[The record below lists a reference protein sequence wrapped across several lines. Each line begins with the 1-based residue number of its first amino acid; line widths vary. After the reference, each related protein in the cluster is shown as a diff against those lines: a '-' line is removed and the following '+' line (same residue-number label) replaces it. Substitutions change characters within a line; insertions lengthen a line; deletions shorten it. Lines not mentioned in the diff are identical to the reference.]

1 MIPNKDTP
9 PNFKLRARDC
19 NPNELCNSAFPMRG
33 RVLAKMSDM
42 PRYLGAHTID
52 NGGIHMAVLRAGKA
66 GMTAL
71 QVFTAIPKFYGD
83 KSTIK
88 PERVARFKA
97 ALAKTMIKPANVVV
111 HAAYVLSVAT
121 PEDDK
126 WARASAGLT
135 KELERSSALGVG
147 AVCFHPGSAGT
158 SDRSDSAKR
167 IAKAIVAAL
176 EAIDSETRLL
186 VENTAG
192 AGKTMGKTAQEVGE
206 ILSHVP
212 KSLRKRTGY
221 GLDTCHLFSSGY
233 DIAQSKQA
241 FTATLEEFEEAI
253 GEPPSFF
260 HLNDSEGELGSNRD
274 RHVLIGE
281 GRIGT
286 PPFEWLMHDPR
297 SSGIPLIL
305 ETPQKNYE
313 IADDD
318 DSADPY
324 DVKMMTLLEG
334 WTGK

>member
-1 MIPNKDTP
+1 MT
-9 PNFKLRARDC
+9 
-19 NPNELCNSAFPMRG
+19 
-33 RVLAKMSDM
+33 
-42 PRYLGAHTID
+42 RYLGAHTID
-52 NGGIHMAVLRAGKA
+52 NGGIHMAVLRAGNG

-71 QVFTAIPKFYGD
+71 QVFTAIPRFYGD

-97 ALAKTMIKPANVVV
+97 ALAKTKIKPANVVV

-121 PEDDK
+121 PEEDK
-126 WARASAGLT
+126 WERASAGLT

-147 AVCFHPGSAGT
+147 SVCFHPGSAGA

-167 IAKAIVAAL
+167 IAKAIVAAIK
-176 EAIDSETRLL
+176 ANDSETRLL

-192 AGKTMGKTAQEVGE
+192 AGKTMGKTAEEVGQ
-206 ILSHVP
+206 ILAAVP
-212 KSLRKRTGY
+212 KALRARTGY

-233 DIAQSKQA
+233 DIKSSKKA
-241 FTATLEEFEEAI
+241 LTSVLDEFEEAT

-260 HLNDSEGELGSNRD
+260 HLNDSESELGSNKD

-281 GRIGT
+281 GQIGKE
-286 PPFEWLMHDPR
+286 PFEWLMQDQR

-318 DSADPY
+318 PSPDPY
-324 DVKMMTLLEG
+324 DVKMMKLLEG
-334 WTGK
+334 WIKK